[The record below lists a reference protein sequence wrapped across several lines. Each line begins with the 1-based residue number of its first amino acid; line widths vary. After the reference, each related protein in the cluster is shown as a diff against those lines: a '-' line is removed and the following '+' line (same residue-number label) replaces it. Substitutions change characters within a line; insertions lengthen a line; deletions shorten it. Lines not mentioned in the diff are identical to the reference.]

1 MLECLT
7 SLFGMG
13 RGVPTLLEA
22 PTFKTQKM
30 LTTCLSK
37 LRLKDPVLQLSLTYQ
52 LSRQMR
58 VSNSRPISTPW
69 LNTLLCLH
77 LAPINPVVFRGS
89 ITKINLKA
97 CFPLICFQRLS
108 VPNVATRQCPW
119 QDSRYTRGSSAPVF
133 SY

>member
-1 MLECLT
+1 MASRYHLLSKHICSKTTLSLERI
-7 SLFGMG
+7 F
-13 RGVPTLLEA
+13 RA
-22 PTFKTQKM
+22 
-30 LTTCLSK
+30 LSK